1 MVGWVDD
8 FEEFAAI
15 SFLRRFGSGAA
26 ALLLLGAVD
35 GGGITRRTELC
46 GADTSGVGM

>member
-26 ALLLLGAVD
+26 ALLLPGAVE
-35 GGGITRRTELC
+35 GRGITRRTELC
-46 GADTSGVGM
+46 GADISDLG